1 MIHVFNILPVN
12 KFCIFLK
19 ETWIR
24 NLKTHILIHVS
35 RGNSTQPQQFD
46 IPQCICQ
53 HRGVQE
59 CPQQDVDSQSHQV
72 LYVFPCP
79 SVVRW

>member
-35 RGNSTQPQQFD
+35 RGNSTQPQQ
-46 IPQCICQ
+46 CIVILEKG
-53 HRGVQE
+53 R
-59 CPQQDVDSQSHQV
+59 
-72 LYVFPCP
+72 
-79 SVVRW
+79 